1 MIVPIAM
8 IVLLIVVGVLLL
20 LSRGSSDNT
29 TVSCDVVAG
38 PAGARAMIGALR
50 PGETGCLRAGEY
62 RFDELKLTRPEIE
75 LASAPGEWATLRGRL
90 WIAAGADGI
99 TIRDLGLDGVNG
111 AALPSPTVN
120 ADRTTFA
127 DVDVTN
133 HHTGICFD
141 IGNAVFGRATGTVIE
156 DSRVHDCG
164 QVPSTNMQHGIY
176 LSDAG
181 DTTIEG
187 NWIYDNADRGIQ
199 LYPDVQ
205 GTRIVDN
212 VIYGNG
218 EGIIFSGNEE
228 VAAGDTL
235 VEGNVIADSRIRR
248 NVESFYPPG
257 GPVGEDNVVTRNC
270 VFGAAAP
277 YYDGPEDSGVES
289 DPRGFTFADNVVG
302 RPEFVDPAAGDFRL
316 RHGSPCGK
324 AAAATAGVPAAGANS

>member
-1 MIVPIAM
+1 MVA
-8 IVLLIVVGVLLL
+8 VLLAAAVVLLL
-20 LSRGSSDNT
+20 NRGGSPTGT

-38 PAGARAMIGALR
+38 KADARRMIADLR
-50 PGETGCLRAGEY
+50 PGQTGCLRGGEY
-62 RFDELKLTRPEIE
+62 RFAELKLTRPEIQ
-75 LASAPGEWATLRGRL
+75 LASVPGEWATLRGRI
-90 WIAAGADGI
+90 WVAAGADGI
-99 TIRDLGLDGVNG
+99 TIRDLGLVGVNPKG
-111 AALPSPTVN
+111 LPSPTVN
-120 ADRTTFA
+120 ADHTTFA

-156 DSRVHDCG
+156 DSRIHDCG
-164 QVPSTNMQHGIY
+164 QIPATNTEHGIY

-181 DTTIEG
+181 DTRIER
-187 NWIYDNADRGIQ
+187 NWIYGNADRGIQ

-257 GPVGEDNVVTRNC
+257 GPVGEDNVVTGNC
-270 VFGAAAP
+270 VFGGADRF
-277 YYDGPEDSGVES
+277 YDGPNDSGVEAE
-289 DPRGFTFADNVVG
+289 PRGFSAADNVVG
-302 RPEFVDPAAGDFRL
+302 RPDFVDPAAGDFRL
-316 RHGSPCGK
+316 RPGSPCDE
-324 AAAATAGVPAAGANS
+324 AAAATAGVPAAGAKS